1 MAAASEPVF
10 TRPQAMDVD
19 ASGSPAAK
27 PHLPPLI
34 TPTVSGDPNKTPV
47 PATDTTPRADDT
59 NDPNRLSLPG
69 KRASE
74 NMPDDR
80 PSKRTSQMS
89 GAGASQPPSP
99 APNQTSAPINRA
111 HTASLSASRPAPP
124 SPRLSRRGSAA
135 DRRTSGTPSR
145 GSRSAAPAPLS
156 TGPPR
161 LPSPAP
167 PRIRDYAY
175 PPDDPRHVGTGFA
188 PPASSAPNELA
199 EGWIRIAGEGERERK
214 RGSGW
219 SSDHSTA
226 DGDSKGPWGGEE
238 GWAGLGWMGR
248 LSWQFKNSV
257 ASGGGS
263 GSTGESGGG
272 TSQSAAR
279 YTDSNGRIDLDRA
292 AAPDDEDVATE
303 PDVDSP
309 ARLPVSRSQ
318 SRSPH
323 PQYDEDSQAYDDS
336 RVEGGEEESPAPA
349 PGIYRAAYAFGA
361 EGPAE
366 MSVRTGQLV
375 RVLGGGGAGWA
386 VAVRGWR
393 PRAPEKE
400 KLQRRVQEL
409 GLAEGDEESAEEE
422 DEEEG
427 EGTEVMKDVKEGKE
441 GKHALVPESYL
452 ELVRADGEEDESA

>member
-19 ASGSPAAK
+19 GPKPSGPPAAK
-27 PHLPPLI
+27 PHLSPLI

-47 PATDTTPRADDT
+47 PATDKTPAQTTPT
-59 NDPNRLSLPG
+59 TLTGS
-69 KRASE
+69 
-74 NMPDDR
+74 
-80 PSKRTSQMS
+80 
-89 GAGASQPPSP
+89 PSP
-99 APNQTSAPINRA
+99 ASARPRTCRTTGRA
-111 HTASLSASRPAPP
+111 SARARCPAPARP
-124 SPRLSRRGSAA
+124 SRRRPPPTRHRRRSTAPTRPRSPPAA
-135 DRRTSGTPSR
+135 PPRPPRASPAAAAPPTGAQAAPPA
-145 GSRSAAPAPLS
+145 AAPAPP
-156 TGPPR
+156 PPR
-161 LPSPAP
+161 PPPLVPHASRP

-199 EGWIRIAGEGERERK
+199 EGWIRIAGEGEWERK

-272 TSQSAAR
+272 TSQGAAR
-279 YTDSNGRIDLDRA
+279 YTDSDGRIDLDRA
-292 AAPDDEDVATE
+292 AAPDDEEVATE

-393 PRAPEKE
+393 PRGPEKE

-409 GLAEGDEESAEEE
+409 GLAEGDEESAEED

-427 EGTEVMKDVKEGKE
+427 EGTEVIKDAKEGKE

-452 ELVRADGEEDESA
+452 DLVRADGVEDEGA